1 MLLINHLVLLV
12 FSNSFIIQSN
22 SSSLQHRL
30 LMDLFEFQSGRRP
43 PPNALP
49 TDLIIKAFSCLP
61 VKSLMRLRCMS
72 KFYNSL
78 ISNPFFIDMHL
89 RQSSRQNPQLAIVL
103 KQPPFPSLRF
113 IVPISQI
120 LPASMSIV

>member
-43 PPNALP
+43 PTNALP
-49 TDLIIKAFSCLP
+49 TDLITKAFSCLP

-78 ISNPFFIDMHL
+78 IS
-89 RQSSRQNPQLAIVL
+89 QSILHKNAPSSIFTTKSSTSNSLKTTTLPQFTFHRPYKPDTREQTL
-103 KQPPFPSLRF
+103 
-113 IVPISQI
+113 
-120 LPASMSIV
+120 